1 MNTYEP
7 TPSQVQ
13 ALLESGYCH
22 VDLPQEWARPVEGQ
36 NVIVCDR
43 TCHVVSVV
51 DQMHTDL
58 MRVYL
63 RRGLK

>member
-51 DQMHTDL
+51 DQVQKSWAE
-58 MRVYL
+58 RWQEVV
-63 RRGLK
+63 R

>member
-7 TPSQVQ
+7 TKSQ
-13 ALLESGYCH
+13 ALAFLESGYCH
-22 VDLPQEWARPVEGQ
+22 VDIPQGHARPIEGQ
-36 NVIVCDR
+36 NALVCDR
-43 TCHVVSVV
+43 TCHVVAVV
-51 DQMHTDL
+51 DQEYSGL